1 MNNLNN
7 LARTGSEALNQ
18 TIVDIVFGLSFHHEV
33 QQHLV
38 RHRYT
43 QLMLRMLEQSQGRT
57 SAFLKVAIAIVNF
70 TERSHV
76 RSFVGQQ
83 CVSML
88 LSALT
93 VIVREEVLVLEDQK
107 LLGCFSTTSLEDS
120 HDAASKI
127 YSLHVLYPLSILSS
141 HEEIHES
148 LRGKRF
154 LANLKE
160 FVNMY
165 HRRII
170 SKQVQDTPEAASIMR
185 IVQILSNLQRTPDG
199 QQAIKTS
206 NLPGALVKIFEDQ
219 HVEIRGEMC
228 KFVHSCPL
236 LWEEERDKVLPIL
249 FSLLGDKS
257 AEVRREAMHAVS
269 EIFHRPDDAFMLQLV
284 DMVEGKPKAKRKS
297 GVGILSILAKQESIR
312 PAVVRFLLDRVVMSA
327 DLTQVLWVCV
337 TLEAAAIDEETCNA
351 LADSII
357 TSGMFGRLN
366 TSKTI
371 LLDTLS
377 MLLYILVHCKT
388 RTNSVAMAEF
398 LLKLLET
405 DGYQSLAMADWV
417 NEVPPQSDQHLSGYH
432 QLQLSS
438 YNNIPVAP
446 LEAVVQLFSFARAE
460 RMYEEESFKRVR
472 LEVTRLMTRRV
483 KTDVIQLRKSC
494 IDVLGYIAE
503 PSDREVVSAMIDA
516 TMDEDRDISD
526 SAHVALRR
534 MCIESESNGAMPS
547 VFSPVRT
554 PAESI
559 SKRTAEDN
567 QEEEKEATTGGLR
580 DKIAQ
585 VQVYWSISFRCRADV
600 QEKARSIKDAVVAVM
615 LYDWSRLTGCQASR
629 GLSCLMY
636 SVSSLQAE
644 KDEYDVTEYMNLQD
658 RLDKEM
664 EEEISDLYQKLIIKK
679 SKLVSDLRT
688 RQEDEINV
696 LISKKP
702 ISPLFEDAKETSS
715 SVFTG
720 EEEREYQKKDRE
732 LKYDNYIRELAIFD
746 KSLRDLKEK
755 HEEELRKLGKEQD
768 EYTHMSMED
777 REEKLKQKR
786 VNRMAALKLEQEQRK
801 TGQLGQASD
810 ELTWS
815 LMKDKISKSDIF
827 VACLT
832 AEFLDDPLASKQLV
846 EAFRRGVRIISIIID
861 ALPGMYDNP
870 GAKLGLPFSGG
881 LKWWPPRRDMARYLT
896 QTPIN
901 LAQAGGAI
909 PSASSSFS
917 LLLEALHH
925 DIEAI
930 ITKNPHH
937 KAKNSDEVV

>member
-1 MNNLNN
+1 
-7 LARTGSEALNQ
+7 
-18 TIVDIVFGLSFHHEV
+18 
-33 QQHLV
+33 
-38 RHRYT
+38 
-43 QLMLRMLEQSQGRT
+43 
-57 SAFLKVAIAIVNF
+57 
-70 TERSHV
+70 
-76 RSFVGQQ
+76 
-83 CVSML
+83 
-88 LSALT
+88 
-93 VIVREEVLVLEDQK
+93 
-107 LLGCFSTTSLEDS
+107 
-120 HDAASKI
+120 
-127 YSLHVLYPLSILSS
+127 
-141 HEEIHES
+141 
-148 LRGKRF
+148 
-154 LANLKE
+154 
-160 FVNMY
+160 
-165 HRRII
+165 
-170 SKQVQDTPEAASIMR
+170 
-185 IVQILSNLQRTPDG
+185 
-199 QQAIKTS
+199 
-206 NLPGALVKIFEDQ
+206 
-219 HVEIRGEMC
+219 
-228 KFVHSCPL
+228 
-236 LWEEERDKVLPIL
+236 
-249 FSLLGDKS
+249 
-257 AEVRREAMHAVS
+257 
-269 EIFHRPDDAFMLQLV
+269 
-284 DMVEGKPKAKRKS
+284 
-297 GVGILSILAKQESIR
+297 
-312 PAVVRFLLDRVVMSA
+312 MSA

-870 GAKLGLPFSGG
+870 VPHV
-881 LKWWPPRRDMARYLT
+881 
-896 QTPIN
+896 
-901 LAQAGGAI
+901 
-909 PSASSSFS
+909 SSQ
-917 LLLEALHH
+917 LHSCP
-925 DIEAI
+925 
-930 ITKNPHH
+930 T
-937 KAKNSDEVV
+937 